1 MEWWCSHAN
10 SGFPGKKKKINSK
23 HNEAVWCRKEDNR
36 KVVCYEQSL
45 CKAAYSAANNRS
57 WEGKDSRGGRW
68 EAASVRLSRRS
79 SSSLPEARQLINSQL
94 GACFPTKVGIK
105 IRKTVSFSFT
115 YGTVTMRE
123 KGDTKG
129 CESLF
134 LTSSFAPNISKAREL

>member
-1 MEWWCSHAN
+1 MLIRA
-10 SGFPGKKKKINSK
+10 FLVKKKLIQSTMRQSGAERRTTGRLCATSSRSVRRRIQLPTT
-23 HNEAVWCRKEDNR
+23 EAGKGRTAE
-36 KVVCYEQSL
+36 
-45 CKAAYSAANNRS
+45 
-57 WEGKDSRGGRW
+57 EGGGRQPRF
-68 EAASVRLSRRS
+68 VRLRRRS

-115 YGTVTMRE
+115 YSTVTMRE
-123 KGDTKG
+123 KGDIKG

>member
-1 MEWWCSHAN
+1 MRQ
-10 SGFPGKKKKINSK
+10 SGA
-23 HNEAVWCRKEDNR
+23 EREDNR
-36 KVVCYEQSL
+36 KVVCYKQSL
-45 CKAAYSAANNRS
+45 CNAAYSAANNRS

-68 EAASVRLSRRS
+68 EAASVRLRRRS